1 MSVAWDLTEGWTVH
15 QVPSSLPPLFSGD
28 RLVVYGLLKPSENA
42 KQGMNK
48 VRLQC
53 TLGNGE
59 KMEHFI
65 IFSTPPIKNANFLD
79 SETNSSVLLH
89 CLAAKTFIKVKQ
101 DDVSDMWEIQRE
113 KSSIVSVSKSSN
125 VVSKFTS
132 FVAVDEESHQIV
144 SGPLRKQFV
153 TSFASQVMGFSQQ
166 RFTTVGV
173 VDSACDSQL
182 FGQPQV
188 MGGSGFLCKG
198 SSSMKKTPR
207 LKSVARKKS
216 PSVKLQS
223 STFVGGAPPPKPLL
237 AAAVYGDEPLRAT
250 PLLFERALPHA
261 SLPPPSRK
269 AALPSNLPKKEASCS
284 LIGASRPVPTEKQTT
299 VKKSIGSFFS
309 KLFSGASLSLP
320 KEKDQGQSS
329 NAACALEEAERDNI
343 TKQEKEP
350 EEDAPALL
358 SVISL
363 QKASGA
369 WDLTDQLVSLC
380 EKSRDSLIT
389 GCPAVIAVETSE
401 GRLLWATALALAL
414 LMGKFGKKKDE
425 WEMIAEKGK
434 KWIRKN
440 LPANVKDDEV
450 LNFAA
455 AAIGVQI

>member
-1 MSVAWDLTEGWTVH
+1 MH

-28 RLVVYGLLKPSENA
+28 RLVVYGLLKPSEKA

-65 IFSTPPIKNANFLD
+65 IFSTPPVRNAYFLD
-79 SETNSSVLLH
+79 SKTNSSVLLH
-89 CLAAKTFIKVKQ
+89 CLAAKTFIKMKQ
-101 DDVSDMWEIQRE
+101 DDLSGMWEIQRE

-144 SGPLRKQFV
+144 SRPLRKQFV

-166 RFTTVGV
+166 RPKTSGV
-173 VDSACDSQL
+173 FHSACDSQL

-188 MGGSGFLCKG
+188 MGGFGSLCKG
-198 SSSMKKTPR
+198 SSPMKKKGCLQSVVGGAR
-207 LKSVARKKS
+207 FKLK
-216 PSVKLQS
+216 S
-223 STFVGGAPPPKPLL
+223 STFFGGAPPPRRPP
-237 AAAVYGDEPLRAT
+237 AAAVYGCGPPGPPPLVFGGAV
-250 PLLFERALPHA
+250 PNS
-261 SLPPPSRK
+261 SLPPPSKK
-269 AALPSNLPKKEASCS
+269 AALPSNLPKKEAS
-284 LIGASRPVPTEKQTT
+284 GVM
-299 VKKSIGSFFS
+299 
-309 KLFSGASLSLP
+309 
-320 KEKDQGQSS
+320 
-329 NAACALEEAERDNI
+329 
-343 TKQEKEP
+343 
-350 EEDAPALL
+350 

-389 GCPAVIAVETSE
+389 GCPAAIAVEASE

-414 LMGKFGKKKDE
+414 LMGKFGNKKDE
-425 WEMIAEKGK
+425 WQMIAEKGK